1 MKFLDQS
8 GLQIVQSWIKN
19 SFAKIEQAFG
29 TIDFAG
35 KVSNVT
41 VNSASVPVQGTKDNV
56 YYNDTTNTFI
66 IKQSN
71 NNYYNNWSNRDAWIA
86 PITGLMWQAPIYRD
100 VSTNKTYIFSEKQ
113 GKLIACDATDYPANR
128 LSGLCDDIEMV
139 LAAKGVYANKSHTHT
154 IDNVTGLSNKL
165 TTINTALNILG
176 LNQWGAVRVDGILT
190 NSINA
195 AVGGI
200 GNPSKI
206 YIARNIN
213 GGGGATYQGIVGLIG
228 TSYYTTWNG
237 TTNPVNKYVHAD
249 GTPYYSKYYY
259 LLTDGVVGNV
269 YKYRDDA
276 FVIDSDYSDNSI
288 SDGFGADLNL
298 VLNTAY
304 EYTDSVVGSALQK
317 STTMPEITDNLAIT
331 YNGLAFAVRDKS
343 TNTYGSLK
351 YITPARLGVIAAVRQ
366 ATGGGAGN
374 AITSI
379 TIDNNYKN
387 YITWDRG
394 WREPWLT
401 PYYIKQTASGQRLS
415 AIEGR
420 FCVLDFSGSSGM
432 YLGFTSPYTNETLT
446 HHWHGVIFKR
456 HGAPINITRPSF
468 IASNVGSITCNIP
481 QTQIV
486 NGTGFMF
493 DAYVCG
499 DSSTS
504 TMNTLVLNM
513 QALTGT
519 IEFSE
524 G

>member
-154 IDNVTGLSNKL
+154 IDNVTDLSNKL

-190 NSINA
+190 DSINA
-195 AVGGI
+195 AFGGI

-213 GGGGATYQGIVGLIG
+213 GGSGATYQGIVGLIG

-237 TTNPVNKYVHAD
+237 TTNPVNKYVHVD

-259 LLTDGVVGNV
+259 LLTNGVVGNV

-317 STTMPEITDNLAIT
+317 STTMPEITNNLAIN
-331 YNGLAFAVRDKS
+331 YDGLAFAVRDKS

-366 ATGGGAGN
+366 ATGGGSGN

-401 PYYIKQTASGQRLS
+401 PYYIKQTASGQRLF

-420 FCVLDFSGSSGM
+420 FCVLDFSSSSGM

-456 HGAPINITRPSF
+456 RGAPINITRPSF
-468 IASNVGSITCNIP
+468 IAPTVGSIACNIS
-481 QTQIV
+481 QAQIV
-486 NGTGFMF
+486 NGASFMF

-513 QALTGT
+513 QDLTGT

>member
-71 NNYYNNWSNRDAWIA
+71 NSYYDNWSNRDVWIA

-100 VSTNKTYIFSEKQ
+100 VSTNKTYRLSEEQ
-113 GKLIACDATDYPANR
+113 TKLITCDVTDYPANR
-128 LSGLCDDIEMV
+128 LNGLCNDVEMI
-139 LAAKGVYANKSHTHT
+139 LSAKGVYANKSHTHT

-195 AVGGI
+195 AAGGI
-200 GNPSKI
+200 GDPSKI
-206 YIARNIN
+206 YIARKIN
-213 GGGGATYQGIVGLIG
+213 NGSGETYQGIVGLIG
-228 TSYYTTWNG
+228 TSYYTMWNG
-237 TTNPVNKYVHAD
+237 TTNPVNKYVHGN

-259 LLTDGVVGNV
+259 LLTNGVVGNV

-298 VLNTAY
+298 VLNSAY
-304 EYTDSVVGSALQK
+304 DYADTVVGSALQK
-317 STTMPEITDNLAIT
+317 STTMPEITDHLAIT

-351 YITPARLGVIAAVRQ
+351 YITPERLGVIAAVRK
-366 ATGGGAGN
+366 ATGGDTGN

-387 YITWDRG
+387 YITYNSG

-401 PYYIKQTASGQRLS
+401 PYYIKQTAIGQRIS
-415 AIEGR
+415 AVEGR
-420 FCVLDFSGSSGM
+420 FCVLDFSDTTGM
-432 YLGFTSPYTNETLT
+432 YLGFTSPYTDKTLT
-446 HHWHGVIFKR
+446 HHWHGVIFKKK
-456 HGAPINITRPSF
+456 GAQINITRPSF
-468 IASNVGSITCNIP
+468 ISSTVGSIACNIS
-481 QTQIV
+481 QAQIV

-504 TMNTLVLNM
+504 TMNILVLNM
-513 QALTGT
+513 QALTST
-519 IEFSE
+519 IEFSK

>member
-66 IKQSN
+66 IKQLN
-71 NNYYNNWSNRDAWIA
+71 NSYYNNWSNRDVWIA
-86 PITGLMWQAPIYRD
+86 PITGLIWQAPIYRD

-128 LSGLCDDIEMV
+128 LRGLCDDIEMV

-195 AVGGI
+195 TVGGV

-206 YIARNIN
+206 YIARKIN
-213 GGGGATYQGIVGLIG
+213 GGGGATHQGIVGLIG

-237 TTNPVNKYVHAD
+237 TTNPVNKYVHVN

-259 LLTDGVVGNV
+259 LLTNGVVGNV

-288 SDGFGADLNL
+288 SDGFGEDLNL

-317 STTMPEITDNLAIT
+317 STTMPEITNNLAIN
-331 YNGLAFAVRDKS
+331 YDGLAFAVRDKS

-387 YITWDRG
+387 YITWDCG

-401 PYYIKQTASGQRLS
+401 PYYIKQTTNGQRLS

-420 FCVLDFSGSSGM
+420 FCVLDFSGSTGM
-432 YLGFTSPYTNETLT
+432 YLGFTSPYTNKTLT
-446 HHWHGVIFKR
+446 HHWHGVIFKKQ
-456 HGAPINITRPSF
+456 GASINITRPSF
-468 IASNVGSITCNIP
+468 IASTVGSIACNIP

-499 DSSTS
+499 DSSAS

-519 IEFSE
+519 IEFSK